1 MQEHG
6 IGRAKSTGRVLGQ
19 IAAIVFTCIVLAG
32 CAPVTRVPAAS
43 ADRGYALPQQALE
56 KLAAAQEQNDDRGY
70 AYPWS
75 GLEAQLAQEP
85 DGRLLLSLIHI

>member
-6 IGRAKSTGRVLGQ
+6 MGRAKSTGKMLGK

-32 CAPVTRVPAAS
+32 CAPVTRIPAAS
-43 ADRGYALPQQALE
+43 AGDREYGLPQQAFA

-70 AYPWS
+70 EYPWS
-75 GLEAQLAQEP
+75 REDAYE
-85 DGRLLLSLIHI
+85 R